1 MESAMESTMESAI
14 ESAIESA
21 TECRN
26 GEAEARHI
34 RANRYFCIS
43 GQWFFS
49 TREYLQVGPF
59 LTKDDATIELSF
71 FLRHRDEWGG
81 YARQYMSDF
90 SG

>member
-1 MESAMESTMESAI
+1 MESARESAK
-14 ESAIESA
+14 ESAR
-21 TECRN
+21 ECRN
-26 GEAEARHI
+26 GEAEACQI

-59 LTKDDATIELSF
+59 LTKDDAAIELYF

-81 YARQYMSDF
+81 YARQYMAGF
-90 SG
+90 SGLRV